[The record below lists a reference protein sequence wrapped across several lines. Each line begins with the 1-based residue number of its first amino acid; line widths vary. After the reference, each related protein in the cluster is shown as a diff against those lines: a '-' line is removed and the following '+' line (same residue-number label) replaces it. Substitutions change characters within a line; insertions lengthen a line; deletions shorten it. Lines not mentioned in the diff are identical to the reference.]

1 MLHRLYVGLYSLPL
15 IHTQKLLLMFEIKLR
30 LFHLMPLNAFSFNR
44 RSKNL
49 YSSVHQ
55 DTIDTI
61 LLTVTL
67 KTRGRDVTVNKIV
80 SIMSWGVLE
89 YRFF

>member
-1 MLHRLYVGLYSLPL
+1 MPL
-15 IHTQKLLLMFEIKLR
+15 IHTQKHLPMFEIKLQS
-30 LFHLMPLNAFSFNR
+30 FHLMPLNAFSFNS

-49 YSSVHQ
+49 HSSVHQ

-67 KTRGRDVTVNKIV
+67 KTRGRVVTVNKIV
-80 SIMSWGVLE
+80 SIMSWSVLE
-89 YRFF
+89 YRFFFNEL